1 MQPYHHWPSLKAI
14 SLEVKSGSRSARSQV
29 ELALSLAQRET
40 LDSDI
45 SPTFIRLDVEGAL
58 ELAELVDAKIKR
70 G

>member
-45 SPTFIRLDVEGAL
+45 SPTLFI
-58 ELAELVDAKIKR
+58 KF
-70 G
+70 